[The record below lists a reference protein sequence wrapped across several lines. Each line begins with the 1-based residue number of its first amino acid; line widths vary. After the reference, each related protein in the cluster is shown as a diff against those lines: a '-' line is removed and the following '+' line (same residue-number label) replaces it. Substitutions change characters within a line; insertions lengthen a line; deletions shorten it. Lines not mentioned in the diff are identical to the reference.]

1 MRVTIKELLEAGV
14 HFGHRANRWNPKM
27 KPYIFGVRNGIHIFD
42 LQKTQKLLEQAC
54 SFVAKV
60 VSEGEQV
67 LFVGTKP
74 QAQAIVEEE
83 ATRCHMPFVT
93 SRWLGGTLTNF
104 VTIQRSL
111 ARIDEIDKLLAEGSV
126 ERLPKKEVIRL
137 EKEQA
142 RLIKN
147 LRGLRKMRDLPGC
160 LFVVDT
166 GKEHIATK
174 EAVRLGIPVVALVDT
189 NGDPDNV
196 SYIIP
201 GNDDA
206 IRSIRLVTSA
216 IADACLEGIQ
226 ARRQAVEWEGIPTA
240 QPAPEVVL
248 VGQKVVEE
256 EEE

>member
-14 HFGHRANRWNPKM
+14 HFGHRANRWNPKI
-27 KPYIFGVRNGIHIFD
+27 KPYIFGIRNGIHIFD

-60 VSEGEQV
+60 VSEGDQV

-74 QAQAIVEEE
+74 QAQAVVEDE

-104 VTIQRSL
+104 TTLQRSL

-142 RLIKN
+142 RLLKN
-147 LRGLRKMRDLPGC
+147 LKGLRKMKELPGC

-166 GKEHIATK
+166 TKEHIATK
-174 EAVRLGIPVVALVDT
+174 EAERLGIPVVGLVDT
-189 NGDPDNV
+189 NGDPDSV
-196 SYIIP
+196 TYVVP

-206 IRSIRLVTSA
+206 IRSIRLVASA

-226 ARRQAVEWEGIPTA
+226 ARRQAAEWEGVPA
-240 QPAPEVVL
+240 GQPAPEVVV
-248 VGQKVVEE
+248 VGQKVIDDE
-256 EEE
+256 